1 MATWRDDKIL
11 ELATQ
16 LSYSPAEKRRE
27 QLDAAVALAPTLDPE
42 KAYPWDFV
50 HFRIT
55 GFQPR
60 AHSDHTVAGKI
71 LLADLS
77 TLIEFLSDTLSIK
90 LDEALAT
97 GDVVLSMEEV
107 SRKFSVSSKTIQRWR
122 KQGLIALRYVYPD
135 GRRRIGF
142 LEAAVARFAADNRE
156 RVEKSATFKQL
167 SDEERKQIIE
177 LARRFSS
184 HAGAARH
191 SLTEIA
197 QRISERVGRSPETIR
212 YTIRQYDA
220 DHPEAAVFPEDPDS
234 VRAADRSEI
243 VESFDGGMPVEQIA
257 QSHAMP
263 QESVAKIVTEGHAA
277 KLRAALIPFV
287 HNPLFEHPE
296 ADNIILTVLPA
307 EAFAKAQAS
316 VAAGTN
322 PKANDVLMARMP
334 RDLPPFLAEIFMQPI
349 MPQERETDA
358 FRRMNYLKFKAAKA
372 QAALEGENI
381 SAEAVTELEALL
393 TQANELKNQLVQA
406 NLRVAVHV
414 ARKHERS
421 NRPLIELFSDATLW
435 LMRAA
440 DNFDYARGGS
450 EHHARFSTYASYA
463 IMKNFARD
471 RADRLAG
478 AGGAGRLRG
487 RKSCSRR
494 SEPGNT
500 LPEPTETPASKAEL
514 LTVLKELPTPGPG
527 AADASLRAGHRGE
540 GEERTAELVA
550 DRRQDGDYQG
560 AGAAAGGAEHCGS
573 CGNCWRRGGNS
584 CTMRRRSTAELGLGG
599 GGGDSTPNSG
609 TI

>member
-1 MATWRDDKIL
+1 MAAWRDDKIL

-27 QLDAAVALAPTLDPE
+27 QLDAAIDLVPTLHPD
-42 KAYPWDFV
+42 KSYPWDFV

-60 AHSDHTVAGKI
+60 AHSEHTVAGKV

-90 LDEALAT
+90 VDEPLAA
-97 GDVVLSMEEV
+97 GESVLSMEEV
-107 SRKFSVSSKTIQRWR
+107 SRKFSVSLKTIQRWR
-122 KQGLIALRYVYPD
+122 KQGLIALRYIYPD

-142 LEAAVARFAADNRE
+142 REAAAAQFAAANRE

-167 SDEERKQIIE
+167 SAEERRQIIE
-177 LARRFSS
+177 LARRFLS
-184 HAGAARH
+184 HAGGARH

-197 QRISERVGRSPETIR
+197 QRIAERVERSPETIR

-220 DHPEAAVFPEDPDS
+220 DHPEAALFPENGES
-234 VRAADRSEI
+234 IRTDRSAGAEP
-243 VESFDGGMPVEQIA
+243 VDGGTPVGEAA
-257 QSHAMP
+257 QAQAAFGGSDAEEAAGQHA
-263 QESVAKIVTEGHAA
+263 E
-277 KLRAALIPFV
+277 KLRSLLIPFV
-287 HNPLFEHPE
+287 HNPLFEHPD

-307 EAFAKAQAS
+307 EGLAKAQAS

-334 RDLPPFLAEIFMQPI
+334 RDLPPFLADIFMQPI
-349 MPQERETDA
+349 MPQELETDA

-372 QAALEGENI
+372 QAMLAGENV
-381 SAEAVTELEALL
+381 SADAVAGLEALL
-393 TQANELKNQLVQA
+393 AQANELKNQLVQA

-421 NRPLIELFSDATLW
+421 NRPLIELFSDATVW

-440 DNFDYARGGS
+440 DNFDFARGGS

-478 AGGAGRLRG
+478 PEARVLTGQEEILKTVGAR
-487 RKSCSRR
+487 
-494 SEPGNT
+494 EHAA
-500 LPEPTETPASKAEL
+500 EAEAPASNAEL
-514 LTVLKELPTPGPG
+514 LSLLKQLPARDQELLTHHYGLNTGKGETEPL
-527 AADASLRAGHRGE
+527 SLSQIGDKMGITKARVRQLEVRALRKLRQLLE
-540 GEERTAELVA
+540 T
-550 DRRQDGDYQG
+550 RREQLHQ
-560 AGAAAGGAEHCGS
+560 ATSKH
-573 CGNCWRRGGNS
+573 N
-584 CTMRRRSTAELGLGG
+584 
-599 GGGDSTPNSG
+599 
-609 TI
+609 